1 MYVIAPFCSL
11 QLNITMSTLF
21 SDLKNEPY
29 RRADGVRRSQR
40 KRVEMELTGDGDRK

>member
-1 MYVIAPFCSL
+1 MNWDF
-11 QLNITMSTLF
+11 F

-40 KRVEMELTGDGDRK
+40 RKTEGLMTTSVGTM